1 MLNDWGENMFESD
14 VALKLKAIHGK
25 IGQIMQQKINEYD
38 LRVGLLHL
46 AILVKKFPEKNQKE
60 IAKEMRFTQGAMSHS
75 VKILI
80 EKDILK
86 QIPLESDMRYNRLVV
101 TEKGN
106 NLIDEY
112 ESYITSVYED
122 IFIGFNQ
129 DEFKNLDE
137 YLIRINKNLDGI
149 SDINF
154 NKFKEG

>member
-129 DEFKNLDE
+129 DELKNLDE

>member
-1 MLNDWGENMFESD
+1 MFESD
-14 VALKLKAIHGK
+14 VAMKLKAIHGK

-38 LRVGLLHL
+38 LRFGLLHL
-46 AILVKKFPEKNQKE
+46 AILVKKYPEKNQKE

-75 VKILI
+75 VKILL

-101 TEKGN
+101 TERGN

-129 DEFKNLDE
+129 EELKNLDD

-149 SDINF
+149 SGKYI
-154 NKFKEG
+154 KKI

>member
-1 MLNDWGENMFESD
+1 MFESD
-14 VALKLKAIHGK
+14 VAMKLKAIHGK

-38 LRVGLLHL
+38 LRFGLLHL
-46 AILVKKFPEKNQKE
+46 AILVKKYPEKNQKE

-75 VKILI
+75 VKILL

-101 TEKGN
+101 TERGN

-112 ESYITSVYED
+112 ESYITRVYED

-129 DEFKNLDE
+129 DELKNLDD

-149 SDINF
+149 SDNYIN
-154 NKFKEG
+154 KI